1 MEAGLFV
8 WADFSSYLETSS
20 KAAELAIFRKL
31 FADHKVLELLNF
43 YINSFIKPL
52 LVLIMILQ
60 PFKCIKYIIAL

>member
-1 MEAGLFV
+1 MQAGLFV

-60 PFKCIKYIIAL
+60 TFKCTMNVLAL